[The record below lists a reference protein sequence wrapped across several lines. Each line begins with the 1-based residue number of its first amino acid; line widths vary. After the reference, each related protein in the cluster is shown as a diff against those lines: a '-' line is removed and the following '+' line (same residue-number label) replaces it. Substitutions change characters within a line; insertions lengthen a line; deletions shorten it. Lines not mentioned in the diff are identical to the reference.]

1 MWWCTLYRTIFNF
14 VNCNRHSMNRSP
26 TYARSEATLPP
37 THLRLAIRFQALYE
51 KELSAPIL
59 RFGVLLR

>member
-1 MWWCTLYRTIFNF
+1 
-14 VNCNRHSMNRSP
+14 
-26 TYARSEATLPP
+26 LPP